1 MEGRRD
7 CTAVV
12 AGHICL
18 DVIPDLSTLPRGRL
32 DVLFR
37 PGRLLE
43 VGPVTFSTGGAVSNT
58 GLALNKLGIPTQLMG
73 KIGDDMLGQA
83 VQQIVSS
90 HGGHLTGGMVV
101 DETADTSYTIII
113 NPPDI
118 DRIFLHCPGANDTF
132 GADDV
137 RYDVVAQARLFHLGY
152 PPVMKRMFEA
162 NGAELIEIFRRVKDL
177 GVTTS
182 LDMALPDPN
191 SAAGRADWAAI
202 VQAVMPYVD
211 IFLPS
216 IEEILYMVRR
226 ETYDD
231 LCHSSMKGSE
241 AAHSSMKGSEAAH
254 SAGEA
259 GPLAAVT
266 PALLSDLGSQLLEMG
281 GTVVGFKLGDRGL
294 YLRTA
299 GQAAIESLGQAR
311 PSDPA
316 AWADKELWAPC
327 FQVDVV
333 GTTGAGDATIAGFL
347 GALLRDMPAEAA
359 LTAAV
364 AVGACNVE
372 ASDAL
377 SGIQPWDETTER
389 LDSGWA
395 RHHMDVAAPR
405 WRFDAHHQLWVGPGD
420 GGR

>member
-1 MEGRRD
+1 MDGKRD

-32 DVLFR
+32 DAIFR

-73 KIGDDMLGQA
+73 KIGDDLLGQA
-83 VQQIVSS
+83 VQQIISS
-90 HGGHLTGGMVV
+90 HSGHLAGGGHLTGDGHLSGGMVI
-101 DETADTSYTIII
+101 DKTADTSYTIII
-113 NPPDI
+113 NPPDV
-118 DRIFLHCPGANDTF
+118 DRMFLHCPSANDTF

-137 RYDVVAQARLFHLGY
+137 RYDVVAQACLFHFGY
-152 PPVMKRMFEA
+152 PPVMRRMFEG
-162 NGAELIEIFRRVKDL
+162 NGTELIDMFQRVKDL

-191 SAAGRADWAAI
+191 SAAGRTDWAAI

-211 IFLPS
+211 VFLPS
-216 IEEILYMVRR
+216 IEEILYMLRR
-226 ETYDD
+226 ATYDE
-231 LCHSSMKGSE
+231 LSH
-241 AAHSSMKGSEAAH
+241 
-254 SAGEA
+254 AGGDA
-259 GPLAAVT
+259 GLLAAIT
-266 PALLSDLGSQLLEMG
+266 PSLLTDLGSQLLEMG
-281 GTVVGFKLGDRGL
+281 GKIIGFKLGDRGL

-299 GQAAIESLGQAR
+299 DQSAIKSLGLAR

-347 GALLRDMPAEAA
+347 SALLRDFSPQAA

-372 ASDAL
+372 AADAL
-377 SGIQPWDETTER
+377 SGIRPWDETMHR
-389 LDSGWA
+389 VDSGWPQ
-395 RHHMDVAAPR
+395 HHLDVETPG
-405 WRFDAHHQLWVGPGD
+405 WRFDDVHQLWEGPRGTPSTVSRP
-420 GGR
+420 G